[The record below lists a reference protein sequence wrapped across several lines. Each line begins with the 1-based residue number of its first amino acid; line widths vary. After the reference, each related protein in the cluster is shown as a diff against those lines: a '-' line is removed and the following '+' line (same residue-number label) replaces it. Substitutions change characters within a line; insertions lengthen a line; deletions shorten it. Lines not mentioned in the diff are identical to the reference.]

1 MSNNVVFN
9 TNKSLEEYKTSNV
22 FLTGKPA
29 LLNTI
34 HKAYPDIWQ
43 QRDELKSLDWHENE
57 FNYSTCL
64 NEFKIYND
72 VSNAM
77 IETLAWQW
85 ESDSIASTN
94 PLILIAPFQP
104 CLEVF
109 AMESQVTAN
118 EILHSATYSE
128 IVRLSFENPEKVL
141 SDILENQEAFKRL
154 DVINRKLGEFQEY
167 SIDYQIN
174 KQNYSDEFVLVKL
187 IEFYF
192 CLLVLERIQFIAS
205 FAITFTIVHSGLF
218 QPIGNAVRKIAQ
230 DELQCHVKYRKSV
243 ITALC
248 KQLNK
253 PISNYS
259 DILIPILDEIVQTE
273 LEWSKHLLS
282 KYSIA
287 GLQLQGLQDWVK
299 YNANDVYHFVTGEI
313 KYPECVENPLPFLTE
328 YFDNDSV
335 QSAVQEI
342 QSASYVMNSVIND
355 GKDID
360 FELMI

>member
-1 MSNNVVFN
+1 LV
-9 TNKSLEEYKTSNV
+9 
-22 FLTGKPA
+22 
-29 LLNTI
+29 
-34 HKAYPDIWQ
+34 
-43 QRDELKSLDWHENE
+43 
-57 FNYSTCL
+57 
-64 NEFKIYND
+64 
-72 VSNAM
+72 
-77 IETLAWQW
+77 
-85 ESDSIASTN
+85 
-94 PLILIAPFQP
+94 APFQP
-104 CLEVF
+104 FLEVF

-174 KQNYSDEFVLVKL
+174 KHKYSDEFVLVKL

>member
-1 MSNNVVFN
+1 MFN
-9 TNKSLEEYKTSNV
+9 TQKTLEEYKSNKV

-34 HKAYPDIWQ
+34 HKAFPDIWQ

-64 NEFKIYND
+64 NEFKTYND

-128 IVRLSFENPEKVL
+128 IVRLSFEDPEKVL
-141 SDILENQEAFKRL
+141 ADILENQESFRRL
-154 DVINRKLGEFQEY
+154 DVINKKFGEFQEF

-174 KQNYSDEFVLVKL
+174 KHNYSEEFVLVKL

-192 CLLVLERIQFIAS
+192 CLLVLERI
-205 FAITFTIVHSGLF
+205 
-218 QPIGNAVRKIAQ
+218 
-230 DELQCHVKYRKSV
+230 DELHDFIDEVGIEYV
-243 ITALC
+243 INRETTKPFESEIVERLIDDVMILHC
-248 KQLNK
+248 EMLQE
-253 PISNYS
+253 PISKV
-259 DILIPILDEIVQTE
+259 IVLYQ
-273 LEWSKHLLS
+273 SFK
-282 KYSIA
+282 
-287 GLQLQGLQDWVK
+287 
-299 YNANDVYHFVTGEI
+299 
-313 KYPECVENPLPFLTE
+313 VE
-328 YFDNDSV
+328 V
-335 QSAVQEI
+335 
-342 QSASYVMNSVIND
+342 D
-355 GKDID
+355 G
-360 FELMI
+360 